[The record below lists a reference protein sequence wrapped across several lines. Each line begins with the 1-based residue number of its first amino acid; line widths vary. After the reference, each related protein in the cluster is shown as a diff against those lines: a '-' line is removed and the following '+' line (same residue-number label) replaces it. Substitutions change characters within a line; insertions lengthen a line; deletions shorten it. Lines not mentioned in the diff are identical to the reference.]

1 MKVGVPKEIVPNEHR
16 VALSPEGVTKLIE
29 AGAEVMVES
38 GAGEAASLLD
48 SMYEKAGST
57 LVSDTAALFGG
68 SDVIIKLQQPVFNEA
83 LGKDELDMMTEG
95 SMLIA
100 FLQPLVNHDLI
111 KRLAQKKITAF
122 SMDAIPRIARAQRM
136 DALSSMSSISGYK
149 AVLIGASKLGK
160 YLPMMMTAAATM
172 PPARVLVLGAG
183 VAGLQAIATAHRL
196 GAVVEAFDVR
206 PVVKEQVESIGATF
220 IEVEEIAEDT
230 EDAGGYA
237 KELSEDTQQ
246 RERELIQKHTEAAD
260 IVITTALVPGRAAPI
275 LITKEMVSGMKA
287 GSVIVDLAAETGGN
301 CELTEAGKE
310 VVKHGVTICGPLNL
324 PSDMAMQASQL
335 YSRNILGLLLLM
347 IKEGKLDL
355 NFEDV
360 VINDCCITHQGEV
373 RGIYKDMVA
382 SK

>member
-57 LVSDTAALFGG
+57 LVSDTAALFRG
-68 SDVIIKLQQPVFNEA
+68 SDIIIKLQQPAFNEA
-83 LGKDELDMMTEG
+83 LGKDELDMMSEG